1 MDRIQ
6 AMQVFT
12 RVAEAG
18 SFVRAAET
26 LSLPSST
33 VTSTIKNLEKYLQV
47 RLLNRT
53 TRRVSLTPEGLQ
65 YLAQCREILSLIEH
79 SESSLTD
86 SIRRPQ
92 GRLRVDMPGGIAHFI
107 VMPNLKDFCRLYPD
121 IYLMIGVSDR
131 QVDLVKEGVDCVI
144 RTGELTDS
152 TLVARPLG
160 RFRWVTCASPEYLR
174 KFGVPETPEAL
185 SQHRAIHYFSGSG
198 RRTSELR
205 FTRGT
210 EAFSVPVEGDAAV
223 NETGLYIRLCLEG
236 FGLAQLAENV
246 ISENLQQGKL
256 VEVLADWQPP
266 SVPVTMLY
274 PHQRFLSPAVRAF
287 ADWISGLFN
296 EGAGEKG
303 LSGKRTT
310 LQNDN

>member
-86 SIRRPQ
+86 SLRRPQ
-92 GRLRVDMPGGIAHFI
+92 GRLRVDMPGGIAHLI
-107 VMPNLKDFCRLYPD
+107 VMPHLKDFYRLYPD

-131 QVDLVKEGVDCVI
+131 QVDLVQEGVDCVI

-160 RFRWVTCASPEYLR
+160 RFRWVTCASPDYLR

-198 RRTSELR
+198 RRNSELR

-256 VEVLADWQPP
+256 IEVLADWQPP

-287 ADWISGLFN
+287 ADWVAGLFN
-296 EGAGEKG
+296 DGAGEKG
-303 LSGKRTT
+303 LSDKR
-310 LQNDN
+310 

>member
-1 MDRIQ
+1 MMDRIQ
-6 AMQVFT
+6 AMQIFI

-65 YLAQCREILSLIEH
+65 YLAQCREILALIEH
-79 SESSLTD
+79 TEASLAD
-86 SIRRPQ
+86 SNRRPR

-107 VMPNLKDFCRLYPD
+107 VLPNLKDFYRLYPD

-131 QVDLVKEGVDCVI
+131 QVDLVQEGVDCVI

-160 RFRWVTCASPEYLR
+160 RFRWLTCASPDYLR
-174 KFGVPETPEAL
+174 EYGIPETPEAL

-198 RRTSELR
+198 RRTNELR
-205 FTRGT
+205 FIRGA
-210 EAFSVPVEGDAAV
+210 EAFSVPVEGDTAV

-246 ISENLQQGKL
+246 ISKNLQQGKL

-287 ADWISGLFN
+287 ADWVAGLFN
-296 EGAGEKG
+296 EGAGEKQF
-303 LSGKRTT
+303 SP
-310 LQNDN
+310 

>member
-1 MDRIQ
+1 MMDRIQ

-79 SESSLTD
+79 TESSLTD
-86 SIRRPQ
+86 SVRRPQ

-107 VMPNLKDFCRLYPD
+107 VMPNLRDFYRLYPD
-121 IYLMIGVSDR
+121 VYLMIGVSDR
-131 QVDLVKEGVDCVI
+131 QVDLVQEGVDCVI

-160 RFRWVTCASPEYLR
+160 RFRWVTCASPDYLR
-174 KFGVPETPEAL
+174 KFGVPEKPEAL
-185 SQHRAIHYFSGSG
+185 SRHRAIHYFSGSG

-205 FTRGT
+205 FTQGT

-287 ADWISGLFN
+287 ADWVSGLFN
-296 EGAGEKG
+296 EGEGEKV
-303 LSGKRTT
+303 LSGKRR
-310 LQNDN
+310 LR

>member
-6 AMQVFT
+6 AMQVFI

-65 YLAQCREILSLIEH
+65 YLAQCREIMALVEHTEASLAD
-79 SESSLTD
+79 LN
-86 SIRRPQ
+86 RRPR

-107 VMPNLKDFCRLYPD
+107 VMPNLKEFYSRYPD

-131 QVDLVKEGVDCVI
+131 QVDLVQEGVDCVI
-144 RTGELTDS
+144 RTGELLNS

-160 RFRWVTCASPEYLR
+160 EFRWITCASPDYLR
-174 KFGVPETPEAL
+174 EYGIPQSPEGL
-185 SQHRAIHYFSGSG
+185 SHHRAIHYFSGQS
-198 RRTSELR
+198 RRTDELR
-205 FTRGT
+205 FVKGT
-210 EAFSVPVEGDAAV
+210 ETLSVSVSGQAAV
-223 NETGLYIRLCLEG
+223 NETGLYIKMCLEG

-246 ISENLQQGKL
+246 VAEHLEKGTL

-266 SVPVTMLY
+266 SVPATLLY

-287 ADWISGLFN
+287 ADWI
-296 EGAGEKG
+296 GEIF
-303 LSGKRTT
+303 S
-310 LQNDN
+310 

>member
-33 VTSTIKNLEKYLQV
+33 VTSMIKNLEKYLQV

-86 SIRRPQ
+86 SLRRPQ

-107 VMPNLKDFCRLYPD
+107 VMPNLKDFYRLYPD

-131 QVDLVKEGVDCVI
+131 QVDLVQEGVDCVI

-160 RFRWVTCASPEYLR
+160 RFRWVTCASPDYLR

-198 RRTSELR
+198 RRTNELR
-205 FTRGT
+205 FRCGT

-287 ADWISGLFN
+287 ADWVAGLFKD
-296 EGAGEKG
+296 GATERG
-303 LSGKRTT
+303 LSGKRR
-310 LQNDN
+310 LR

>member
-33 VTSTIKNLEKYLQV
+33 VTSTIKNLEKHLQV

-53 TRRVSLTPEGLQ
+53 TRRVSITPEGMQ

-79 SESSLTD
+79 SESSLRD
-86 SIRRPQ
+86 SVSRPQ

-107 VMPNLKDFCRLYPD
+107 VMPNLKDFYRRYPD

-131 QVDLVKEGVDCVI
+131 QVDLVQEGVDCVI

-160 RFRWVTCASPEYLR
+160 RFRWVTCASPAYLR
-174 KFGVPETPEAL
+174 EYGIPETPEAL
-185 SQHRAIHYFSGSG
+185 LRHRAIHYFSASG
-198 RRTSELR
+198 RRRNELC
-205 FTRGT
+205 FTRDT
-210 EAFSVPVEGDAAV
+210 ETLSVPVEGDAAV
-223 NETGLYIRLCLEG
+223 NETGLYIKLCLGG

-246 ISENLQQGKL
+246 ISENLQQGTL

-266 SVPVTMLY
+266 SVPVTLLY

-287 ADWISGLFN
+287 ADWIAGLFRDD
-296 EGAGEKG
+296 AGENRSS
-303 LSGKRTT
+303 L
-310 LQNDN
+310 

>member
-1 MDRIQ
+1 MGRMMDRIQ
-6 AMQVFT
+6 AMQIFI

-65 YLAQCREILSLIEH
+65 YLAQCREILALIEH
-79 SESSLTD
+79 TEASLAD
-86 SIRRPQ
+86 SNRRPR

-107 VMPNLKDFCRLYPD
+107 VLPNLKDFYRLYPD

-131 QVDLVKEGVDCVI
+131 QVDLVQEGVDCVI

-160 RFRWVTCASPEYLR
+160 RFRWLTCASPDYLR
-174 KFGVPETPEAL
+174 EYGIPETPEAL

-198 RRTSELR
+198 RRTNELR
-205 FTRGT
+205 FIRGA
-210 EAFSVPVEGDAAV
+210 EAFSVPVEGDTAV

-246 ISENLQQGKL
+246 ISKNLQQGKL

-287 ADWISGLFN
+287 ADWVAGLFN
-296 EGAGEKG
+296 EGAGEKQF
-303 LSGKRTT
+303 SP
-310 LQNDN
+310 

>member
-6 AMQVFT
+6 AMQVFI

-33 VTSTIKNLEKYLQV
+33 VTGIIKNLEKYLQV

-65 YLAQCREILSLIEH
+65 YLAQCREILALIEH
-79 SESSLTD
+79 TEASVAD
-86 SIRRPQ
+86 SNRRPR

-107 VMPNLKDFCRLYPD
+107 VMPNLKEFYSRYPD

-131 QVDLVKEGVDCVI
+131 QVDLVQEGVDCVI
-144 RTGELTDS
+144 RTGELLSS

-160 RFRWVTCASPEYLR
+160 LFRWITCASPDYLR
-174 KFGVPETPEAL
+174 EYGIPKTPEEL
-185 SQHRAIHYFSGSG
+185 SHHRAVHYFSGQS
-198 RRTSELR
+198 RRTDELR
-205 FTRGT
+205 FVQGT
-210 EAFSVPVEGDAAV
+210 ETLSVSVSGQAAV
-223 NETGLYIRLCLEG
+223 NETGLYIKMCLEG

-246 ISENLQQGKL
+246 VAEHLQEGRL
-256 VEVLADWQPP
+256 VEVMADWQPP
-266 SVPVTMLY
+266 SVPVSMLY

-287 ADWISGLFN
+287 ADWVAGLFN
-296 EGAGEKG
+296 DGPGEKRP
-303 LSGKRTT
+303 SG
-310 LQNDN
+310 